1 MDPLHS
7 YKIGF
12 RGLSLGNHQFL
23 FDIDK
28 DFFGCF
34 EQSEISE
41 CVVRLDLRLEK
52 ETNMLV
58 FDFVFSGWVG
68 LDCNRCLERYRQ
80 PVDQAQR
87 LFVKFGDNYTEQSE
101 DVVVIPYGDS
111 HFDIAQLVYEFLH
124 LGLPIR
130 RAHPDDEQGN
140 SECNQEM
147 IENMKKHSPG
157 SKGQDDDNTA
167 ASSTWDALRSL
178 QFKNDKT
185 QN

>member
-12 RGLSLGNHQFL
+12 TGLSLGNHQFQ
-23 FDIDK
+23 FDIK
-28 DFFGCF
+28 KEFFDCF
-34 EQSEISE
+34 EQSEINE
-41 CVVRLDLRLEK
+41 CAVRLDLGLEK

-58 FDFVFSGWVG
+58 FDFAFSGWVE
-68 LDCNRCLERYRQ
+68 LDCNRCLEPYQ
-80 PVDQAQR
+80 QQVDGVQR
-87 LFVKFGDNYTEQSE
+87 LFVKFGDDYVEQSE
-101 DVVVIPYGDS
+101 DVIVIPYGES

-130 RAHPDDEQGN
+130 RIHPIDEHGN
-140 SECNQEM
+140 SDCNQDM
-147 IENMKKHSPG
+147 IENMKKHLPG
-157 SKGQDDDNTA
+157 SKGPEEDKSA
-167 ASSTWDALRSL
+167 ASSTWDALKSL